1 MSSIGSPSPFFFGGK
16 KAYEV
21 ERSLRFNDDDDT
33 YLQRTVSS
41 TSNRKTFTI
50 SAWIKPSETDSR
62 FFFAV
67 TDTSGYEFFYI
78 GINSFHRLV
87 IFDYDYPVQNVGL
100 VTNRL
105 FRDPSAWYHIVVAFD
120 TTQATNTDRVKL
132 YVNGVQETSWY
143 NEAYPAQ
150 NLDTFVNHT
159 TFPVY
164 IGKLGWGGGKYHG
177 YMAEYNFIDGLQLTP
192 SSFGE
197 TDVITGQWN
206 PKKYTGSY
214 GTNGFY
220 LNFLDNS
227 GTTATTLG
235 KDSSGNGN
243 NFTPNNFSV
252 AAGAGNDSVQDTPT
266 NNWSTLNPL
275 HWNVLKGAGGTAN
288 GADFTQGNLRFV
300 GPSSVTS
307 PYNRQTASTIA
318 VSSGAWYFEATI
330 ESMNNGV
337 EIGFSQVDAID
348 SNGYYTGTWGF
359 NPYDQRKLI
368 AGTETS
374 YGAQASAN
382 DVLGFAFD
390 LDNNTMELFI
400 NNSSQGQ
407 VTSLGIS
414 GKTVIV
420 SVKLAFSNIKYTFN
434 FGQQGFAYTPPT
446 GYKALNS
453 ANLPDPTILLPN
465 KHFDTLL
472 YTGNASYP
480 RTITG
485 LQFQPDWFWS
495 KTRNQ
500 AYGHAVFDSVRG
512 TGSAKGLRIDTTAGE
527 GSNDIAPF
535 IDLTSFNFTSGTD
548 GGFTFAQPSNAVDVG
563 NGNGLNFATWNWNAG
578 DTDGKTYTVKVVS
591 DSGNKYRFDNFGTSA
606 VTLDLAEGGTY
617 TFDQSDSS
625 NATHPLRFYTAAD
638 KTGGEYTTGVTT
650 SGTAGSSGATV
661 TITIAAS
668 APTLYYQCS
677 AHAGM
682 GGQINTNSTLGSSNF
697 DGSRQATTKVNTT
710 SGFSIISWTGTGSNL
725 TIGHGLGVKP
735 SAHITKARTGSSG
748 CDWYVYHKEI
758 GATHN
763 VRLNLTDAS
772 SATSDLFN
780 NTEPTSTVLSIGNSS
795 CINENNGTYITYAF
809 SEVAGYSKFGSY
821 TGNGA
826 TDGTFVFTGFR
837 PAWIMTKRTDSSSD
851 WYIYDNKR
859 PEFNVNNILISPHN
873 ARAEISYVSLDV
885 LSNGFKLR
893 NTGTDINA
901 SGGTFIYLAFAESP
915 FKNARAR

>member
-1 MSSIGSPSPFFFGGK
+1 MSSLGSPNSFFLAGK

-21 ERSLRFNDDDDT
+21 DRSLRFNDGDSAN
-33 YLQRTVSS
+33 LNRTPSS
-41 TSNRKTFTI
+41 AGNQKTWTL
-50 SAWIKPSETDSR
+50 SVWIKRTTIDANQRIFTAYDGSNTNAECGVQFQSDGKIQIWNNNTSSN
-62 FFFAV
+62 
-67 TDTSGYEFFYI
+67 TDT
-78 GINSFHRLV
+78 NLKT
-87 IFDYDYPVQNVGL
+87 D
-100 VTNRL
+100 RL
-105 FRDPSAWYHIVVAFD
+105 FRDPSAWYHIVVATD
-120 TTQATNTDRVKL
+120 MTQGTAANRVNF
-132 YVNGVQETSWY
+132 YVNGVQETSFSTESY
-143 NEAYPAQ
+143 GTQ
-150 NLDTFVNHT
+150 NVSWWFNYTSLQTIGIRHT
-159 TFPVY
+159 TGERPFD
-164 IGKLGWGGGKYHG
+164 G
-177 YMAEYNFIDGLQLTP
+177 YMAEFNFVDGQQYDP
-192 SSFGE
+192 SYFGA

-206 PKKYTGSY
+206 PKKYVGSY
-214 GTNGFY
+214 GTNGYY
-220 LNFLDNS
+220 LNFSDNS

-330 ESMNNGV
+330 ESMNNAV

-465 KHFDTLL
+465 KHFGTLL
-472 YTGNASYP
+472 YSSGSSNGTFTFTDSDAVD
-480 RTITG
+480 
-485 LQFQPDWFWS
+485 FFPDWTWLKCRS
-495 KTRNQ
+495 
-500 AYGHAVFDSVRG
+500 
-512 TGSAKGLRIDTTAGE
+512 AGE
-527 GSNDIAPF
+527 GHYLFDAVRGNVDITDKFLKSNDTGTETGSGVDGTTVSSIQNG
-535 IDLTSFNFTSGTD
+535 IKIVETSIGSGEIYFTNRD
-548 GGFTFAQPSNAVDVG
+548 YV
-563 NGNGLNFATWNWNAG
+563 TWNWNAG
-578 DTDGKTYTVKVVS
+578 DTDGKTYTVTVVD
-591 DSGNKYRFDNFGTSA
+591 DSGNKYRFDGFGTSA

-617 TFDQSDSS
+617 IFNYPS
-625 NATHPLRFYTAAD
+625 AHPLKFSTTSD
-638 KTGGEYTTGVTT
+638 GTHGGGSEYTTGVTHN
-650 SGTAGSSGATV
+650 SSTQV
-661 TITIAAS
+661 TIVVAAS
-668 APTLYYQCS
+668 APQLFYYCS
-677 AHAGM
+677 IHSGM
-682 GGQINTNSTLGSSNF
+682 GGAVNTNTTLGSSNF
-697 DGSRQATTKVNTT
+697 DGTTQSTAKVNATA
-710 SGFSIISWTGTGSNL
+710 GFSIVTYKGNGSSGN
-725 TIGHGLGVKP
+725 TVGHGLGVAPNLLLVKNRDYADVWLVG
-735 SAHITKARTGSSG
+735 SDQLGFTKQIYLNSS
-748 CDWYVYHKEI
+748 
-758 GATHN
+758 
-763 VRLNLTDAS
+763 DA
-772 SATSDLFN
+772 SATSAEGWN
-780 NTEPTSTVLSIGNSS
+780 NTAPTSSVFTLGNGNATNRNTDDH
-795 CINENNGTYITYAF
+795 IAYVF

-821 TGNGA
+821 TGNGNA
-826 TDGTFVFTGFR
+826 DGTFVFTGFR
-837 PAWIMTKRTDSSSD
+837 PAWIMVKNTTGGND
-851 WYIYDNKR
+851 WTIMDNKR
-859 PEFNVNNILISPHN
+859 DVDNPTALQLFADLSNADYSATGVDIL
-873 ARAEISYVSLDV
+873 A
-885 LSNGFKLR
+885 NGFKCR
-893 NTGTDINA
+893 STA
-901 SGGTFIYLAFAESP
+901 SEANGSGATYIYLAFAESP
-915 FKNARAR
+915 FRNARAR